1 MKLLIAGATGLIG
14 TALVEECLT
23 LGFSINYLTTRKSKI
38 ENKQNYQG
46 YYWNPSEGIIDRDAF
61 KGVTT
66 IINLAGAPVA
76 KRWTTSY
83 KNEILNSRKDAAIVI
98 FNALK
103 GINHTVTHYISA
115 SGISIYASSIDFL
128 YDENFNEKADTFLGN
143 VVMEWEAAADLFT
156 QLSIEVTKVRTGIVL
171 SNNGGALQQMSKP
184 IKMGFGACLGSGEQW
199 QSWIHIDDMVG
210 IYLYLLKNELSGVYN
225 AVSPS
230 PVSNKK
236 MTQLLAQHFNKN
248 IWLPNVPKFVLR
260 ILLGE
265 MAAIAF
271 ESQLVSSQ
279 KILKEGYLFQ
289 YVNLEN
295 ALEDLL

>member
-14 TALVEECLT
+14 TALVKECLS
-23 LGFSINYLTTRKSKI
+23 LGIEIHYLTTNKNKI
-38 ENKQNYQG
+38 ETKKSFRG
-46 YYWNPSEGIIDRDAF
+46 FFWNPSKGIIDKEAF
-61 KGVTT
+61 IGVTS
-66 IINLAGAPVA
+66 IINLAGSSVS
-76 KRWTTSY
+76 KRWTSSY
-83 KNEILNSRKDAAIVI
+83 KKEILNSRVEPALLI
-98 FNALK
+98 FNTLK
-103 GINHTVTHYISA
+103 KIEHSVTQYVSA
-115 SGISIYASSIDFL
+115 SGISVYPSSPDQL
-128 YDENFNEKADTFLGN
+128 YEENSEEKAPTFLGK
-143 VVMEWEAAADLFT
+143 VVEEWEKAADQFSELK
-156 QLSIEVTKVRTGIVL
+156 IKVTKVRTGIVL
-171 SNNGGALQQMSKP
+171 SNNGGALLQMAKP
-184 IKMGFGACLGSGEQW
+184 IKMGFGAYLGDGEQW

-230 PVSNKK
+230 PASNKK
-236 MTQLLAQHFNKN
+236 ITQLLAQHFSKS
-248 IWLPNVPKFVLR
+248 IWLPNVPKFALR